1 MLSGNL
7 WCIEPQDV
15 MINNY
20 NFKSDGVP
28 ITFKVLEIIVSTGFS
43 LGDDCCTNSFNVQS
57 QLYLAMQNVPICVI
71 GKLIM

>member
-28 ITFKVLEIIVSTGFS
+28 TTFKVLEIIVSDGIGTTVITKGKT
-43 LGDDCCTNSFNVQS
+43 CNVQS

>member
-1 MLSGNL
+1 
-7 WCIEPQDV
+7 

-28 ITFKVLEIIVSTGFS
+28 TTFKVLEIIVSEGIGTTVITKAKT
-43 LGDDCCTNSFNVQS
+43 CNVQS